1 MQLLDQRIIY
11 NFKINYQKLLLK
23 NIIAVSDIFYDSLV
37 LWNYYDDDDMSLFQ
51 TAHKLWNAMCT
62 IQGKLTY
69 AVVDNEI
76 DTIGLYQ
83 QVSTVAFCGCV
94 PL

>member
-23 NIIAVSDIFYDSLV
+23 DIIAVSDVFYDSLV

-51 TAHKLWNAMCT
+51 IAHKLWNAMCT

-83 QVSTVAFCGCV
+83 QVSTVVFCGYV